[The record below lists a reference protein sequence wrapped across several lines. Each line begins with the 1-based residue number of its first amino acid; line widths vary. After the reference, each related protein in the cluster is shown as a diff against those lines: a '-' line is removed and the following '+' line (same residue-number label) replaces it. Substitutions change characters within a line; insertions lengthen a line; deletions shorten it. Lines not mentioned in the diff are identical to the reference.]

1 MIRVKLDLTKIEV
14 EHSYRF
20 DSAYDETVSN
30 EELYDDAIRPLIN
43 HFFQGA
49 KVSCFAYGQTG
60 SGKTYTM
67 IGDMRK
73 GIEGLYLMAARDI
86 FEEYLGQYSETTIE
100 VSYFEIY
107 CGKLF
112 DLLNSRKQLIA
123 REDGKGAIVVVGL
136 MG

>member
-1 MIRVKLDLTKIEV
+1 
-14 EHSYRF
+14 
-20 DSAYDETVSN
+20 
-30 EELYDDAIRPLIN
+30 
-43 HFFQGA
+43 
-49 KVSCFAYGQTG
+49 
-60 SGKTYTM
+60 M

-73 GIEGLYLMAARDI
+73 GIEGLYLMAAKDI
-86 FEEYLGQYSETTIE
+86 FEEYMESPDNMTIE

-112 DLLNSRKQLIA
+112 DLLNNRKQLIA

>member
-1 MIRVKLDLTKIEV
+1 
-14 EHSYRF
+14 
-20 DSAYDETVSN
+20 
-30 EELYDDAIRPLIN
+30 
-43 HFFQGA
+43 
-49 KVSCFAYGQTG
+49 
-60 SGKTYTM
+60 M

-73 GIEGLYLMAARDI
+73 GIEGLYLMAAKDI
-86 FEEYLGQYSETTIE
+86 FEEYRERQEDMTIE